1 LIKWLNPSK
10 FHKSKEASGL
20 DTTDRIIRAMNQEK
34 TVRVLLANTTRLVD
48 EARERHGTTPTATAA
63 LGRVLTAAVMMGSDL
78 KGQESVTVRV
88 NGGGP
93 LGTIL
98 AAAGADCTVR
108 GYVDE
113 PGAEVPEKY
122 RGKLDVGKAVGTDG
136 YLEVVKDLGLKSPF
150 GGTVPLASGEI
161 AEDMVHYFTFS
172 EQVPSL
178 VALGV
183 YVERD
188 RTVGAAGGLIIQAL
202 PGADDTLLG
211 IIEEKATSLGPIT
224 GLLRQEDALEDIMHL
239 VMEDI
244 PYQIIDERAAAFR
257 CKCSQ
262 EKINSIAAALSQE
275 DIEQA
280 CADRGLLE
288 ITCNFCNQVYQLT
301 PAEIEEIK
309 KASGEDSQG

>member
-1 LIKWLNPSK
+1 M
-10 FHKSKEASGL
+10 

-136 YLEVVKDLGLKSPF
+136 YLKWSKTWD
-150 GGTVPLASGEI
+150 
-161 AEDMVHYFTFS
+161 
-172 EQVPSL
+172 
-178 VALGV
+178 
-183 YVERD
+183 
-188 RTVGAAGGLIIQAL
+188 
-202 PGADDTLLG
+202 
-211 IIEEKATSLGPIT
+211 
-224 GLLRQEDALEDIMHL
+224 
-239 VMEDI
+239 
-244 PYQIIDERAAAFR
+244 
-257 CKCSQ
+257 
-262 EKINSIAAALSQE
+262 
-275 DIEQA
+275 
-280 CADRGLLE
+280 
-288 ITCNFCNQVYQLT
+288 
-301 PAEIEEIK
+301 
-309 KASGEDSQG
+309 